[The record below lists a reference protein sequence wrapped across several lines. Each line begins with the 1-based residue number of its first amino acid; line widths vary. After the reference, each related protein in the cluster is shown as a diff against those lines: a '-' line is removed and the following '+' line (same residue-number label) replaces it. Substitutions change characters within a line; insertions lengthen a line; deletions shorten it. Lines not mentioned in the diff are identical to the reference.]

1 LIVTGGVCCL
11 TLAATIGLALPTP
24 SPEQS
29 DTFQLLE
36 GLISAMLLVFVW
48 GGFRVVRP
56 RWTVAEA
63 IVVPM
68 VWGLLVAALGFWFS
82 YLQAPPDEARR
93 AVLLVGWLLA

>member
-1 LIVTGGVCCL
+1 M

-56 RWTVAEA
+56 RWYSQRWTVAEA
-63 IVVPM
+63 IVVPV
-68 VWGLLVAALGFWFS
+68 VWGLLVAALGFWFY